1 MSQLLYQPQISKN
14 ILKQNTGQCF
24 TKAYHVVAQ
33 FINDK
38 IFWREVPLYFKIL
51 LGGVL
56 FFFNYKQDWLKL
68 AVVAEW
74 SNSPRHALNSSRDRR
89 LGPRL
94 ESRLR

>member
-38 IFWREVPLYFKIL
+38 IFWREVPLYFKFDFKKIL

-56 FFFNYKQDWLKL
+56 FFFNFKQDWFKL
-68 AVVAEW
+68 AAVAEW
-74 SNSPRHALNSSRDRR
+74 SNSPCFKFK
-89 LGPRL
+89 
-94 ESRLR
+94 